1 MGEDMFDTQSMDYE
15 YIKQFYETNRGST
28 NTMLK
33 LNTTHYD
40 APKEHL
46 VESLGLLPHWVVEYN
61 MLGESDLVQY
71 MTERYGFGELYR
83 FGGDVQED
91 GSYKSNYDEDD
102 DLQYVGKMDTKDG
115 TVYFYPYAITALPTD
130 EGYFITRMD

>member
-1 MGEDMFDTQSMDYE
+1 
-15 YIKQFYETNRGST
+15 
-28 NTMLK
+28 MLT

-61 MLGESDLVQY
+61 MLGESDIVQY
-71 MTERYGFGELYR
+71 MTERYGFGELYK
-83 FGGDVQED
+83 FEGTGTED
-91 GSYKSNYDEDD
+91 GRWQSPHEEDED
-102 DLQYVGKMDTKDG
+102 LEYVGKMQTKDG

-130 EGYFITRMD
+130 DGYFVTRMD

>member
-1 MGEDMFDTQSMDYE
+1 MGEDMFDTQSMDYK
-15 YIKQFYETNRGST
+15 YLVQFYETKGDI

>member
-1 MGEDMFDTQSMDYE
+1 MGEDIFDTTSMDYE
-15 YIKQFYETNRGST
+15 YIKQFYETKGDI

-61 MLGESDLVQY
+61 LLGESDLVQY

>member
-1 MGEDMFDTQSMDYE
+1 MNEDMFDTTSMDYE
-15 YIKQFYETNRGST
+15 YIVQFYETKGDI

-46 VESLGLLPHWVVEYN
+46 VEPLGLLPHWVVEYN

>member
-1 MGEDMFDTQSMDYE
+1 MGEDMFDTTSMDYE
-15 YIKQFYETNRGST
+15 YIKQFYETRGDT

>member
-1 MGEDMFDTQSMDYE
+1 
-15 YIKQFYETNRGST
+15 
-28 NTMLK
+28 MLT

-61 MLGESDLVQY
+61 LLGESDIVQY
-71 MTERYGFGELYR
+71 MTKRYGFGELYR
-83 FGGDVQED
+83 FGGDVLED
-91 GSYKSNYDEDD
+91 GSYKSNCDEDE

-130 EGYFITRMD
+130 EGHFITRMD

>member
-1 MGEDMFDTQSMDYE
+1 MGEDMFDTTSMDYE
-15 YIKQFYETNRGST
+15 YIVQFYETKGDI

-91 GSYKSNYDEDD
+91 GSYKSNYDEED

>member
-15 YIKQFYETNRGST
+15 YIVQFYETKGDI

-61 MLGESDLVQY
+61 LLGESDLVQY

>member
-1 MGEDMFDTQSMDYE
+1 MGEDMFDTQSMDYK
-15 YIKQFYETNRGST
+15 YLVQFYETKGDI

-61 MLGESDLVQY
+61 LLGESDLVQY

>member
-1 MGEDMFDTQSMDYE
+1 
-15 YIKQFYETNRGST
+15 
-28 NTMLK
+28 MLK

-61 MLGESDLVQY
+61 LLGESDIVQY

-83 FGGDVQED
+83 FGGDIKRMVHTR
-91 GSYKSNYDEDD
+91 
-102 DLQYVGKMDTKDG
+102 VIVTKMMTCN
-115 TVYFYPYAITALPTD
+115 T
-130 EGYFITRMD
+130 

>member
-1 MGEDMFDTQSMDYE
+1 MGEDMFDTTSMDYE
-15 YIKQFYETNRGST
+15 YIKQFYENRGST
-28 NTMLK
+28 NTMLT

-46 VESLGLLPHWVVEYN
+46 VESLGLLPRWVVEYN
-61 MLGESDLVQY
+61 VLGESDLVQW

-102 DLQYVGKMDTKDG
+102 DLQYVGKMETKDG

>member
-1 MGEDMFDTQSMDYE
+1 MNEDMFDTTSMDYE
-15 YIKQFYETNRGST
+15 YIKQFYETRGDT

>member
-1 MGEDMFDTQSMDYE
+1 
-15 YIKQFYETNRGST
+15 
-28 NTMLK
+28 MLT

-61 MLGESDLVQY
+61 MLGESDIVQY
-71 MTERYGFGELYR
+71 MTERYGFGELYK
-83 FGGDVQED
+83 FEGTVTED
-91 GSYKSNYDEDD
+91 GRWQSPHEEDED
-102 DLQYVGKMDTKDG
+102 LEYVGKMQTKDG

-130 EGYFITRMD
+130 DGYFVTRMD

>member
-1 MGEDMFDTQSMDYE
+1 MGEDIFDTQSMDYE
-15 YIKQFYETNRGST
+15 YIVQFYETKGDI

-61 MLGESDLVQY
+61 LLGESDLVQY

>member
-1 MGEDMFDTQSMDYE
+1 
-15 YIKQFYETNRGST
+15 
-28 NTMLK
+28 MLK

-61 MLGESDLVQY
+61 LLGESDIVQY

-83 FGGDVQED
+83 FGGDIQED
-91 GSYKSNYDEDD
+91 GSYKSNCDEDD

>member
-1 MGEDMFDTQSMDYE
+1 MGEDMFDTTSMDYE
-15 YIKQFYETNRGST
+15 YIKQFYENRGST
-28 NTMLK
+28 HNMLT

>member
-1 MGEDMFDTQSMDYE
+1 MGEDMFDTTSMDYE
-15 YIKQFYETNRGST
+15 YIKQFYETDRGST
-28 NTMLK
+28 HNMLT

-46 VESLGLLPHWVVEYN
+46 AESLGLLPHWVVEYN

>member
-1 MGEDMFDTQSMDYE
+1 
-15 YIKQFYETNRGST
+15 
-28 NTMLK
+28 MLT

-61 MLGESDLVQY
+61 MLGESDIVQY
-71 MTERYGFGELYR
+71 MTERYGFGELYK
-83 FGGDVQED
+83 FDGTVTED
-91 GSYKSNYDEDD
+91 GRWQSPHEEDED
-102 DLQYVGKMDTKDG
+102 LEYVGKMQTKDG

-130 EGYFITRMD
+130 DGYFVTRMD

>member
-1 MGEDMFDTQSMDYE
+1 MGEDMFDTTSMDYE
-15 YIKQFYETNRGST
+15 YIKQFYENRGDT

>member
-1 MGEDMFDTQSMDYE
+1 
-15 YIKQFYETNRGST
+15 
-28 NTMLK
+28 MLT

-61 MLGESDLVQY
+61 MLGESDLVQW
-71 MTERYGFGELYR
+71 MKERYGFGLYK
-83 FGGDVQED
+83 FEGEVLED
-91 GSYKSNYDEDD
+91 GSYRSFFDEDD

-115 TVYFYPYAITALPTD
+115 PVYFYPYAITALPTED
-130 EGYFITRMD
+130 GYFITRMD